1 MPSKRIKGLKGFDP
15 TLALIRE
22 VKERVYSVPQL
33 MRITGMTP
41 RQVRHWSK
49 IRLVVP
55 CFRNAKA
62 RGSQPVSFYSA
73 KDVVRALIIREMT
86 KRGFSLAQV
95 RSVELYLEQKGL
107 RFNESAKYLITDGS
121 TAYYAKDAKEV
132 IDILKHQ
139 NQMLLIPVWEQMTEV
154 KLKLRAA

>member
-1 MPSKRIKGLKGFDP
+1 MPSKRLKGLKGFDP

-22 VKERVYSVPQL
+22 VKDSFYTVPQL
-33 MRITGMTP
+33 MSITGMTP

-55 CFRNAKA
+55 CFRDTKA
-62 RGSQPVSFYSA
+62 RGRQPVSRYSA

-86 KRGFSLAQV
+86 KRGFSLTQV
-95 RSVELYLEQKGL
+95 RTVEMYLEQKGVRL
-107 RFNESAKYLITDGS
+107 NESAKYLITDGT
-121 TAYYAKDAKEV
+121 TAYYAKDAKQV

-139 NQMLLIPVWEQMTEV
+139 NQMLLIPVWEHMTEV
-154 KLKLRAA
+154 KVKLRVA